1 MNEGISNKLKHFWH
15 VVSNVRPIVWICLY
29 LCLMPLFAL
38 VYYWMPDGQFRI
50 PDNAGTDYGS
60 WLYYSIVTITTL
72 GFGDYTPAHGWA
84 QAVTAIEV
92 MCGLVFLGFFLNS
105 VGSMK
110 SEIDVETEIE
120 KQHRV
125 HQATEYDKL
134 MKNIPVLLH
143 RLNLYLSFCYAVT
156 TPVSRRGV
164 GGQYNQEFRFNDM
177 HDLYLPSGLPTDYSS
192 RPAVEGLMV
201 CASNTSLY
209 LDSLQSHV
217 DLTLWPE
224 MLEDSFAFV
233 AACQMFVSA
242 DLLKDWPEKEVKANS
257 ATTVEEAI
265 KKISDDIEV
274 WSGPEESGKR
284 LDMAPAVELYH
295 FIKETGRLA
304 RNLELAAT
312 KIASSTMHK
321 KD

>member
-1 MNEGISNKLKHFWH
+1 MNEGISDRLKHFWH

-38 VYYWMPDGQFRI
+38 VYYWMPDGQFRV

-125 HQATEYDKL
+125 HQASEYEKL
-134 MKNIPVLLH
+134 MKNIPILLH
-143 RLNLYLSFCYAVT
+143 KLNIYLSYCYAVT
-156 TPVSRRGV
+156 TPVSNRRD
-164 GGQYNQEFRFNDM
+164 GGSFNPDFSMNDM
-177 HDLYLPSGLPTDYSS
+177 RDLYLPSGLPDDHSS
-192 RPAVEGLMV
+192 RPAVERLFAS
-201 CASNTSLY
+201 ASNTSLF
-209 LDSLQSHV
+209 LDSLQQRV
-217 DLTLWPE
+217 DLTLWPD

-233 AACQMFVSA
+233 AACQMFAPGDLIHWVSPAEVDKRA
-242 DLLKDWPEKEVKANS
+242 DTIPTD
-257 ATTVEEAI
+257 
-265 KKISDDIEV
+265 
-274 WSGPEESGKR
+274 
-284 LDMAPAVELYH
+284 ELYH
-295 FIKETGRLA
+295 FIKETGHLA
-304 RNLELAAT
+304 RNIELAVT
-312 KIASSTMHK
+312 KIASAPVS
-321 KD
+321 

>member
-29 LCLMPLFAL
+29 LCLMPLFAF

-50 PDNAGTDYGS
+50 PENAGTDYGS

-125 HQATEYDKL
+125 RKATEYDKL

-143 RLNLYLSFCYAVT
+143 RLNMYLSFCYAVT
-156 TPVSRRGV
+156 TPVNKRGE
-164 GGQYNQEFRFNDM
+164 GGKYNQDFRFNDM
-177 HDLYLPSGLPTDYSS
+177 RDLYLPSGLPMDYSS

-242 DLLKDWPEKEVKANS
+242 DLLKDWPEKEVKENS
-257 ATTVEEAI
+257 ATTVVEAI
-265 KKISDDIEV
+265 KKISDDIEACG
-274 WSGPEESGKR
+274 GPEESGKQ

-295 FIKETGRLA
+295 FIKETGKLA
-304 RNLELAAT
+304 RKLELAAT
-312 KIASSTMHK
+312 SIASSGK
-321 KD
+321 

>member
-156 TPVSRRGV
+156 TPVNKRGAT
-164 GGQYNQEFRFNDM
+164 GQFNPDFRFNDM

-242 DLLKDWPEKEVKANS
+242 DLLKDWPEKEVKENS

-265 KKISDDIEV
+265 KKISDDIEA

-295 FIKETGRLA
+295 FIKETGKLA

-312 KIASSTMHK
+312 KIASSPIH
-321 KD
+321 